1 MIVYKVNIFLIIFH
15 TLLIIIENIGANC
28 QVGKPPMMKL
38 IASIEYERYVK
49 EWQHL
54 FSRLSR
60 VHD

>member
-38 IASIEYERYVK
+38 IAP
-49 EWQHL
+49 
-54 FSRLSR
+54 
-60 VHD
+60 